1 MLPSSYSRRRR
12 SWRRAGAG
20 VALGLGLGW
29 LTACASVGPR
39 GLTAAAP
46 VPDSP
51 ARPVELPPPPSPTP
65 TPAPAIPADL
75 LKPGAAFSLAQVA
88 DVALANNPVS
98 RTTWLQARSASAA
111 LTSKKG
117 AYYPSLDLTAG
128 ASRMRAIAPGLVP
141 YDETT
146 YGPGID
152 LNYLLFDFGG
162 RSGSVEEARQALLA
176 ADYAHNSAIQG
187 VMLGVEQT
195 YFAYLGT
202 KAQLAAARETVKAAQ
217 VSLDAAKVRHD
228 AGVATIADVLQA
240 QTALSQAQLNQE
252 SLDGGL
258 LAVRGSLATAMGL
271 PASLPFDVGTL
282 PAEVPLERARVEV
295 ANLIAEAQ
303 VQRPDLAAL
312 RAQAEKAAAHVGT
325 VRAAELPS
333 LSLAANANRTHYALT
348 GSSSTIDSWSA
359 GVFLTYPLFYG
370 FSKAANLQQ
379 AKEDAAAAT
388 AQADTFSQQV
398 VLQVWT
404 SYYALE
410 TAKQRVSTS
419 RDLLASAEQSERV
432 ALGRYKEGVGTILDL
447 LTAQT
452 ALASARAQ
460 EIQARTDWLTAVA
473 QLAHDAGTAATL
485 GDLKVVTEQ
494 MREP

>member
-1 MLPSSYSRRRR
+1 MSPSFRRLRPDSRRRT
-12 SWRRAGAG
+12 GARLAL
-20 VALGLGLGW
+20 ALGVGALS
-29 LTACASVGPR
+29 ACSSVAPR
-39 GLTAAAP
+39 GLTAPAP
-46 VPDSP
+46 VPESP
-51 ARPVELPPPPSPTP
+51 ARTVDVPPPAAPTP
-65 TPAPAIPADL
+65 TPTPAIPADL
-75 LKPGAAFSLAQVA
+75 LKPGAAFTLAQVA

-111 LTSKKG
+111 LASKKG
-117 AYYPSLDLTAG
+117 AYYPSLDLTAS
-128 ASRMRAIAPGLVP
+128 ASRVRQVAPGLVP
-141 YDETT
+141 YDETA

-152 LNYLLFDFGG
+152 LNYLLLDFGARAG
-162 RSGSVEEARQALLA
+162 NVEEARDALLA
-176 ADYAHNSAIQG
+176 ADYSHNAAIQG

-295 ANLIAEAQ
+295 EKLIAQAQ

-348 GSSSTIDSWSA
+348 GNSSTIDSWSA
-359 GVFLTYPLFYG
+359 GVFFTYPLFYG

-388 AQADTFSQQV
+388 AQADTFAQQV

-410 TAKQRVSTS
+410 TAKQRVNTS

-447 LTAQT
+447 LTAQS

-473 QLAHDAGTAATL
+473 QLAHDAGSAATL
-485 GDLKVVTEQ
+485 GDLKVVTEEK
-494 MREP
+494 REP